1 MSQPSPHTPSGGG
14 HTGTGAGAAA
24 PSDGGHESPA
34 MQAFFAMRQ
43 RKNEHMM
50 KMYAAALCGLVAL
63 FVVFHWTRWLCVRA
77 ERSWRPLATL
87 GRPFVAIERFVRSL
101 LVRKVPGFKSAG
113 HALLVTTY
121 VVANVAVGFTNV
133 DASSKANFASRFGR
147 LALSNLGLVIF
158 LALKNTP
165 LAFLTAYSYERL
177 NCLHRIAGYTMF
189 IWMVLHASLY
199 TTFFSESGMMVTK
212 FKDRTEIAAIVAGFS
227 FLTVVLSATILR
239 RIWYELFYVVHIS
252 SWIMGIVALGFHQPV
267 VAKKGIIV
275 ILLVASMWVLDHL
288 IRITRVLYYSLNN
301 EATLYPL
308 PDGGTKVIF
317 KKAPARA
324 AAGKHCFIWI
334 PAVRKFEMHPFTIHK
349 TNSLEF
355 TIKAQNGFT
364 RDLHQHAV
372 ANPGI
377 SVRASLDGPYGTF
390 PDPMDYDKIVLIAG
404 GGGATFTFG
413 LVANI
418 LERLHDEPH
427 KTITFIWAVKKHE
440 NLAWFKE
447 HLEALKSH
455 AHSPKVDVSIYVTRS
470 PVASQHHHHLPHI
483 HGHSLLHHTQPCT
496 SESSSGGSSPPL
508 SPDSG
513 GSGSPDTEKMSQLP
527 LPIHTHQHQNHQ
539 SSTLSEKDLEHGG
552 GLAVVSHHSKAADN
566 STGTE
571 SHPHPHHAHGY
582 EHAIKPGRPDMATLI
597 RQAVVGT
604 PSNQRVLVAA
614 CGPDG
619 LMRVVR
625 DTTARLIQGDGP
637 GVELHCEQ
645 FGW

>member
-1 MSQPSPHTPSGGG
+1 
-14 HTGTGAGAAA
+14 
-24 PSDGGHESPA
+24 

-50 KMYAAALCGLVAL
+50 QMYAAALCGLVAL
-63 FVVFHWTRWLCVRA
+63 FIVFHWTRWFFVRA
-77 ERSWRPLATL
+77 ERSWKPLATL
-87 GRPFVAIERFVRSL
+87 GRPFVAIERSARNL
-101 LVRKVPGFKSAG
+101 LVRKVTGFKSAG
-113 HALLVTTY
+113 HALLVTAY

-133 DASSKANFASRFGR
+133 DASSKANFASRFGW
-147 LALSNLGLVIF
+147 LALSNLGLVVF

-199 TTFFSESGMMVTK
+199 TTYFSEAGIIVTK
-212 FKDRTEIAAIVAGFS
+212 FQDRSEIAAIVAGFS

-239 RIWYELFYVVHIS
+239 RIRYELFYVVHIS
-252 SWIMGIVALGFHQPV
+252 SWILAIVALGIHRSDF
-267 VAKKGIIV
+267 AKKGIIIV
-275 ILLVASMWVLDHL
+275 LLAASMWVLDRL
-288 IRITRVLYYSLNN
+288 IRITRVLYYALNN

-317 KKAPARA
+317 KKTPARA
-324 AAGKHCFIWI
+324 VAGKHCFIWI
-334 PAVRKFEMHPFTIHK
+334 PAVRKFETHPFTIYK
-349 TNSLEF
+349 TNSIEF
-355 TIKAQNGFT
+355 IIKAQEGFT
-364 RDLHQHAV
+364 RDLHQHAL

-427 KTITFIWAVKKHE
+427 KNITFIWTVKKHE

-447 HLEALKSH
+447 HLETMKNH
-455 AHSPKVDVSIYVTRS
+455 AHSPKVGVSIYVTRS
-470 PVASQHHHHLPHI
+470 PVASLHHRHLPHI
-483 HGHSLLHHTQPCT
+483 HGHSLLHHAQPRT
-496 SESSSGGSSPPL
+496 SESSSGGSLPPL
-508 SPDSG
+508 SGDISG
-513 GSGSPDTEKMSQLP
+513 RSGSPDTEKMPQLP
-527 LPIHTHQHQNHQ
+527 LPTHSHQHRNHP
-539 SSTLSEKDLEHGG
+539 SSTLSKKDLEDGGG
-552 GLAVVSHHSKAADN
+552 GLPVVSHHGNAADN

-571 SHPHPHHAHGY
+571 SHPHPHRAHGY
-582 EHAIKPGRPDMATLI
+582 EHAIRPGRPDMATLI

-619 LMRVVR
+619 LMHVVR
-625 DTTARLIQGDGP
+625 DTTARLIQRDGP